1 MHRLQISHQDPL
13 EWIQLQS
20 KIIFLT
26 VKKRLESSSL
36 SPVAL
41 PSLPISY
48 CFFFFFLVLRK
59 SIMCESKA
67 FSS

>member
-1 MHRLQISHQDPL
+1 MHRLQVSHQDPL
-13 EWIQLQS
+13 EWMQLQS

-26 VKKRLESSSL
+26 VKKGSSPLHL

-41 PSLPISY
+41 PSLSISY
-48 CFFFFFLVLRK
+48 CFFSGSKEINPL
-59 SIMCESKA
+59 MCKSKA